1 MFKNLNFPVL
11 YHFLKAI
18 AWHFQNQN
26 LPWGL
31 FAGKSSNV
39 WVGGTEGYILT
50 ILQREKSQK
59 SKFRPQRADVP
70 GTYQVGLV
78 VNDGWGDSTMAVARV
93 TARFHPVLPPAGAT
107 LQRLENDLI
116 FYKEYVN
123 RLAWSANPEDHAA
136 LAAIRIYRKPKGA
149 ADAVYALL
157 ASLPPSASG
166 YDDRG
171 LAVAQLFT
179 YRIVAVNTRGV
190 ESEPV
195 EVGN

>member
-1 MFKNLNFPVL
+1 
-11 YHFLKAI
+11 
-18 AWHFQNQN
+18 
-26 LPWGL
+26 
-31 FAGKSSNV
+31 
-39 WVGGTEGYILT
+39 
-50 ILQREKSQK
+50 
-59 SKFRPQRADVP
+59 
-70 GTYQVGLV
+70 
-78 VNDGWGDSTMAVARV
+78 MAVARV

-123 RLAWSANPEDHAA
+123 RLAWSANPESHAA
-136 LAAIRIYRKPKGA
+136 LAAIRVYRKSKGA
-149 ADAVYALL
+149 ADSAYTLL

-171 LAVAQLFT
+171 LAAGQPFT
-179 YRIVAVNTRGV
+179 YRIASVNTRGV